1 LANNAVVV
9 GMQWGD
15 EGKGKIVDLLTE
27 KARAVVR
34 FQGGNNAGHT
44 LVVDGTKTVLHL
56 IPSGIL
62 HESVQ
67 CFIGNGVAVS
77 PKELLREISLLQKLG
92 IETESRIN
100 ISRHCSLVLPYHV
113 AIDNAREEALGKK
126 AIGTTGRGI
135 GPSYEDKVARRGL
148 RIIDLLDADICKS
161 KLVEACKY
169 HNFMLEKYYNRPAI
183 DVEEL
188 VSECISL
195 GKQLS
200 HLVSDVATTLQSIIN
215 DGPIVFEG
223 AQGVMLDIDHG
234 TYPFVTSSNT
244 VAGAASI
251 GSGIGPRHLGEVLGI
266 AKAYVTR
273 VGGGPFPTELEDET
287 GKLIAKVG
295 NEFGSTTGRAR
306 RVGWFD
312 AVSAKYACSLN
323 GVTSLCIT
331 KLDVLDHVSQINICI
346 AYDINGKRVDTMP
359 TTQDEIHSCVPV
371 YQTMQGWKEPVS
383 GVRHWDHLSKD
394 ALAYLDRISELVGV
408 PIEIISTGPDRKD
421 TIILR
426 NPLH

>member
-1 LANNAVVV
+1 LANNVVVV

-44 LVVDGTKTVLHL
+44 LVVDGSKTVLHL

-62 HESVQ
+62 HKNVQ
-67 CFIGNGVAVS
+67 CFVGNGVVVS
-77 PKELLREISLLQKLG
+77 PKELLKEITLLKKFG
-92 IETESRIN
+92 IEPESRIN
-100 ISRHCSLVLPYHV
+100 ISRQCPLVLPYHV
-113 AIDNAREEALGKK
+113 AIDKAREEALGKN

-135 GPSYEDKVARRGL
+135 GPAYEDKVARRGL
-148 RIIDLLDADICKS
+148 RMIDLLDPNTCKS
-161 KLVEACKY
+161 KLVESCKY
-169 HNFMLEKYYNRPAI
+169 HNFVLEKYYGRSAI
-183 DVEEL
+183 DVEAL

-195 GKQLS
+195 GEQIS
-200 HLVSDVATTLQSIIN
+200 HLVSDVSTTLQSIIS
-215 DGPIVFEG
+215 DGSIIFEG

-251 GSGIGPRHLGEVLGI
+251 GSGIGPRYLDHILGI

-273 VGGGPFPTELEDET
+273 VGSGPFPTELEDET
-287 GKLIAKVG
+287 GILIAKVG

-312 AVSAKYACSLN
+312 AVSARYACSLN

-331 KLDVLDHVSQINICI
+331 KLDVLDSLSQINICI
-346 AYDINGKRVDTMP
+346 AYELNGKRVESMP
-359 TTQDEIHSCVPV
+359 TTQKEIDSCIPV
-371 YQTMQGWKEPVS
+371 YETLQGWEQPVS
-383 GVRHWDHLSKD
+383 EAKSWDDLSKE
-394 ALAYLDRISELVGV
+394 ARTYLARISELVGV

-421 TIILR
+421 TIVLR
-426 NPLH
+426 NPLQ